1 MSNEI
6 HVTIDKDLED
16 IMPMFLENR
25 QKDLNALKGHLE
37 TMDIESIQTIGHRL
51 AGNAGS
57 YGLEDLG
64 HIGAAIEDSC
74 ISKDE
79 AGIRENC
86 QKYSEFMSLLK
97 ISYAD

>member
-37 TMDIESIQTIGHRL
+37 TMDI
-51 AGNAGS
+51 
-57 YGLEDLG
+57 
-64 HIGAAIEDSC
+64 
-74 ISKDE
+74 
-79 AGIRENC
+79 
-86 QKYSEFMSLLK
+86 
-97 ISYAD
+97 